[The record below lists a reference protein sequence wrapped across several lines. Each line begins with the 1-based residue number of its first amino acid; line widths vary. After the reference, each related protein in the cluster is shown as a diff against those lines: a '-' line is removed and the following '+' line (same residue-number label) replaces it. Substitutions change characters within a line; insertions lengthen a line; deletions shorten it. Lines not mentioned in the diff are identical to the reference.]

1 MQLMPR
7 QDYTDGHAKNVIILS
22 DRLSAYVIIKDT
34 IIHTNDCIFHT
45 NNCLTGAALSGR
57 EPY

>member
-34 IIHTNDCIFHT
+34 IIHTN
-45 NNCLTGAALSGR
+45 NCLTGAALSGR
-57 EPY
+57 GTLLTL

>member
-1 MQLMPR
+1 MQPMPR

-34 IIHTNDCIFHT
+34 IIHTNH
-45 NNCLTGAALSGR
+45 CLTEAALNI
-57 EPY
+57 EVVVWT